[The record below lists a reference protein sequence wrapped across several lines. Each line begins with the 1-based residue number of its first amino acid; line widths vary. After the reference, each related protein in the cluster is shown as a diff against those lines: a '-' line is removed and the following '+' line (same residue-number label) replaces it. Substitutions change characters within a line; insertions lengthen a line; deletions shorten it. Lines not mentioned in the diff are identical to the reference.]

1 MGGDVEK
8 GETIIRI
15 IVIKICFQLKDT
27 KGKHN
32 LNGKGNGPSS
42 EMELE
47 DYSFLGLFQNPFIF
61 PKLWTP
67 SPQ

>member
-1 MGGDVEK
+1 MHPDVEK

-15 IVIKICFQLKDT
+15 IVLKICFQIKDK

-32 LNGKGNGPSS
+32 LNGKGNDPSS

-47 DYSFLGLFQNPFIF
+47 DHSFSGLFQNPFIF

>member
-1 MGGDVEK
+1 MEGDVEK

-15 IVIKICFQLKDT
+15 IVLKIYFQLKDK

-32 LNGKGNGPSS
+32 LNGKGNDPSS

-47 DYSFLGLFQNPFIF
+47 ELFILRTLSESLYF
-61 PKLWTP
+61 
-67 SPQ
+67 S